1 MEVGTELVFQ
11 VRHINRPYMAIIARF
26 ADAGVPLYIQAVYTL
41 SMAITKVF
49 RSGNS
54 QAVRIPRAFQL
65 DVDEVEILRR
75 GEDLLLRKR
84 RKNLGEAYH
93 LIAGLS
99 SDFLKGG
106 RKQAKAQKRPA
117 L

>member
-1 MEVGTELVFQ
+1 
-11 VRHINRPYMAIIARF
+11 
-26 ADAGVPLYIQAVYTL
+26 
-41 SMAITKVF
+41 MAITKVF

-54 QAVRIPRAFQL
+54 QAVRIPRSFQL

-84 RKNLGEAYH
+84 RKNLGEAYY

-99 SDFLKGG
+99 PDFLKGG